1 MLPNSFEDMPHE
13 ILKPKKMHF
22 SRFLPKTF
30 SLPYKTCFYHLMSY
44 MARKLLTSKKF
55 LPLGILY
62 LKGMKLIL
70 NTALAFVLH
79 GGTTFWDWS
88 YSSSYFFTKNTILS
102 KHNKC
107 AQSTDAHNPW
117 LLRTTSLGGLTLD
130 VETTAQN
137 TQFLRPKNWETFTL
151 RPK

>member
-1 MLPNSFEDMPHE
+1 MIFTQSSFRGGDYP
-13 ILKPKKMHF
+13 I
-22 SRFLPKTF
+22 KTF
-30 SLPYKTCFYHLMSY
+30 SLPYKACFYHLMSY
-44 MARKLLTSKKF
+44 MARKLLTSKKC

-88 YSSSYFFTKNTILS
+88 YSSSYVFTKNTILS
-102 KHNKC
+102 KHNKW
-107 AQSTDAHNPW
+107 AQSTDAQNPW
-117 LLRTTSLGGLTLD
+117 LLRTTSLGGRMLD

-137 TQFLRPKNWETFTL
+137 THFFRPKKLGNFHIKAKIICWAL
-151 RPK
+151 GLS